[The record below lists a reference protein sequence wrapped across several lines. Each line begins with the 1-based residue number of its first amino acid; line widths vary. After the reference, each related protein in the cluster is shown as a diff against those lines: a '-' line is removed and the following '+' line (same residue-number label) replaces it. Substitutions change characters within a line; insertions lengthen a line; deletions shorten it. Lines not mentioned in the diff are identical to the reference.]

1 MMELTTCAR
10 PYAKAAFE
18 YARDASR
25 LSEWSDMLSLCA
37 SVTAYQKVVELLG
50 NPQLSGAQQ
59 AETIIGLCQ
68 GDGSLDQPFENY
80 LRVLSEHRRLQLL
93 PEIAVLY
100 ARLRAE
106 EERSQQVQV
115 TSAYP
120 LSQEQQDK
128 LAEKMAAR
136 LGRSVQLVT
145 EIDSSILGGVI
156 VKAGDLVID
165 GSLRARLG
173 KLADA
178 MIS

>member
-1 MMELTTCAR
+1 MELTTCAR

-25 LSEWSDMLSLCA
+25 LGQWYDMLSLSACV
-37 SVTAYQKVVELLG
+37 VTNRKVVEMLD

-59 AETIIGLCQ
+59 ADVIIRLCQ
-68 GDGSLDQPFENY
+68 GDLDQPFENY

-93 PEIAVLY
+93 PEITVLY
-100 ARLRAE
+100 TMLRAE

-115 TSAYP
+115 ISAYP

-128 LAEKMAAR
+128 VAEKMAAR
-136 LGRSVQLVT
+136 LGRSVHLVT
-145 EIDSSILGGVI
+145 TIDSSIIGGVI

>member
-1 MMELTTCAR
+1 MELTTCAR

-18 YARDASR
+18 YARNESLLAR
-25 LSEWSDMLSLCA
+25 WSEMLSLCA
-37 SVTAYQKVVELLG
+37 SVTAYQKVVDTLS
-50 NPQLSGAQQ
+50 NPQLSGEQQ
-59 AETIIGLCQ
+59 ADIIIGLCQ
-68 GDGSLDQPFENY
+68 DSLDKSFENY

-100 ARLRAE
+100 AQLRAE
-106 EERSQQVQV
+106 EERSQKVHV

-120 LSQEQQDK
+120 LSSEQQEK

-136 LGRSVQLVT
+136 LGRSVQIET
-145 EIDSSILGGVI
+145 EIDSSIIGGVI
-156 VKAGDLVID
+156 VKAGDMVID
-165 GSLRARLG
+165 GSLRARLN

>member
-1 MMELTTCAR
+1 MELTTCAR

-18 YARDASR
+18 YARNESLLAR
-25 LSEWSDMLSLCA
+25 WSEMLSLSA
-37 SVTAYQKVVELLG
+37 SVTAYQKVVDMLS

-59 AETIIGLCQ
+59 ADIIIGLCQ
-68 GDGSLDQPFENY
+68 DSLDKSFENY

-100 ARLRAE
+100 AQLRAE
-106 EERSQQVQV
+106 EERSQKVFV

-120 LSQEQQDK
+120 LSQAQQDK

-136 LGRSVQLVT
+136 LGRSVQLET
-145 EIDSSILGGVI
+145 EIDSKIIGGVI
-156 VKAGDLVID
+156 VKAGDMVID
-165 GSLRARLG
+165 GSLRARLN

>member
-1 MMELTTCAR
+1 MELTTCAR

-25 LSEWSDMLSLCA
+25 LSEWSDMLTLCA
-37 SVTAYQKVVELLG
+37 SVTAYQKVVEMLG

-68 GDGSLDQPFENY
+68 GDLDKPFENY
-80 LRVLSEHRRLQLL
+80 LQVLSEHRRLQLL

-100 ARLRAE
+100 AQLRAE

-128 LAEKMAAR
+128 LAEKMAVR
-136 LGRSVQLVT
+136 LGCSVHLVT

-165 GSLRARLG
+165 GSLRARLS